1 VQHRAVREKVIH
13 NELAD
18 FNIIHEA
25 TMAGEKD
32 RSRMKSE
39 LV

>member
-1 VQHRAVREKVIH
+1 VIH

-18 FNIIHEA
+18 FSIIHEVA
-25 TMAGEKD
+25 MAGEKD